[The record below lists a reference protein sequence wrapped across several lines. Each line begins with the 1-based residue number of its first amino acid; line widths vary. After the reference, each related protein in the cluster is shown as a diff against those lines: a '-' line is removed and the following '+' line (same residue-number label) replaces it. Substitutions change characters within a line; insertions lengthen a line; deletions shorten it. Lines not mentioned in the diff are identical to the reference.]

1 MPILSVP
8 GIGSGLDIE
17 GIINS
22 LMAVEQIPLQ
32 RLQFK
37 AGDYLAQISAYGQ
50 LRSAMASFQDSAAA
64 LKSFDDFDAFSAKSG
79 DDSIFTV
86 TADNDVALGSYD
98 ILVDSLAKSQK
109 QGSTSFVD
117 TGSTTIGNAGDQM
130 TMTIGTE
137 AFTIDIGGK
146 TLSEIQTA
154 INEATGNVGVTAGII
169 QENDS
174 SFHLVLSSDNTGT
187 TNAMTLSFADSL
199 GAVITDPLGFTEIQP
214 AADAQITIDN
224 AYTITRS
231 SNTISDAIQGVT
243 IDLLNASPDAVSL
256 DITRDAGAISSS
268 VQKFVGAYNELLSS
282 LNSLKQGNLSGDG
295 TLRLVESQLRSVLG
309 SSASLTGAYSYASQ
323 VGITFERDGTLSF
336 DSAELADALENDL
349 TAVADLFANDDQG
362 LAFRLDSMLEG
373 MLGDDG
379 LIDAREDGLN
389 ARVDNNNDQM
399 EAMQRRLEMVEAR
412 YRSQFTAL
420 DSLLGQL
427 QATSSY
433 VTAQLSSLENL
444 LPGNSNK

>member
-1 MPILSVP
+1 MPTISAP
-8 GIGSGLDIE
+8 GIGSGLDIN
-17 GIINS
+17 GIVDQ

-37 AGDYLAQISAYGQ
+37 AGNYLAQISAYGQ
-50 LRSAMASFQDSAAA
+50 LRSAMATFQDAAAA

-86 TADNDVALGSYD
+86 TADNTAALGSYD
-98 ILVDSLAKSQK
+98 ILVGSLAESQK
-109 QGSTSFVD
+109 QGSASFVD
-117 TGSTTIGNAGDQM
+117 AGTTTVGNAGDRM

-137 AFTIDIGGK
+137 AFSVDMGGK

-154 INEATGNVGVTAGII
+154 INEATDNVGVNAGII
-169 QENDS
+169 QESDA
-174 SFHLVLSSDNTGT
+174 SFRLVLSSDNTGLA
-187 TNAMTLSFADSL
+187 NAMTLSFADSV
-199 GAVITDPLGFTEIQP
+199 GTVITDPLGFTEIQP

-243 IDLLNASPDAVSL
+243 IDLLNTSTNQVSL
-256 DITRDAGAISSS
+256 DISRDPGAISSS
-268 VQKFVGAYNELLSS
+268 VQKFVGSYNELLSS
-282 LNSLKQGNLSGDG
+282 LNGLKQGNLSGDG
-295 TLRLVESQLRSVLG
+295 TLRLVERQVRSVLG
-309 SSASLTGAYSYASQ
+309 SSANLSGAYTYASQ
-323 VGITFERDGTLSF
+323 VGINFEKDGTLSF
-336 DSAELADALENDL
+336 DAAELTDALENDL
-349 TAVADLFANDDQG
+349 TSVADLFANDDQG
-362 LAFRLDSMLEG
+362 LAFRLDSLLEG

-379 LIDAREDGLN
+379 LIDAREDGIN
-389 ARVDNNNDQM
+389 ASVDNNNDQM